1 MNIIDQFNNK
11 LELSKDLNSFI
22 SKRGKS
28 GKIINIKKLPNF
40 HRGHKENII
49 I

>member
-1 MNIIDQFNNK
+1 MNIFDQFNNK
-11 LELSKDLNSFI
+11 LELSEDLNSFI

-28 GKIINIKKLPNF
+28 GKIIKNKKLPNF
-40 HRGHKENII
+40 YRGYKENII